1 MRLPALHHLPP
12 RRRRSRGREDLV
24 AASLR
29 MADFRR
35 GLQNSK
41 RVGFWKIEVYY
52 IGITRGYYDRFSR
65 PLSELPDLWLEASG
79 NELF

>member
-1 MRLPALHHLPP
+1 
-12 RRRRSRGREDLV
+12 
-24 AASLR
+24 

-79 NELF
+79 NELFSGCAVLRVRGWLMFGFRVSGIWASSG